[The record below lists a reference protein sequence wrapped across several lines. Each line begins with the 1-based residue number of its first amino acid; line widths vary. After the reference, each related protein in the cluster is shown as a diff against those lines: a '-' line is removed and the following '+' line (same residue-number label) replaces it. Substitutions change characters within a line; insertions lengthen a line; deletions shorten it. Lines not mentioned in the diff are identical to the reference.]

1 MRAPNRQSGVAV
13 VEFAIVAG
21 LFFALVFAAIE
32 MGRAYFVYNLLE
44 EATRR
49 GARLAA
55 VCQIG
60 DPDIQRIAVFGNGA
74 GDSTVINGLTTT
86 EMIITYH
93 RESGALVNTTLP
105 LSDANFGLIRLVRAE
120 IIGFRHETI
129 IPGFYRIFNTPTFST
144 TLPRESLG
152 VTRAG
157 LQDC

>member
-1 MRAPNRQSGVAV
+1 MRNPNRQSGMAV

-21 LFFALVFAAIE
+21 LFFATVFAAIE

-44 EATRR
+44 ESTRR

-60 DPDIQRIAVFGNGA
+60 DPDIQRIAVFGDGA
-74 GDSTVINGLTTT
+74 GDSTVVNGLTTAN
-86 EMIITYH
+86 MIITYH
-93 RESGALVNTTLP
+93 TESGVEVTTTLP
-105 LSDANFGLIRLVRAE
+105 VSDANFALIKLVRAE
-120 IIGFRHETI
+120 IDNFRHEMI
-129 IPGFYRIFNTPTFST
+129 IPFYYRIFDTPEFST